1 MYPVGL
7 TDACGVNFV
16 VISIRFVGVGV
27 GVGVVAVAAAA
38 ASPVTQQDSFDNFV
52 YLVMS

>member
-1 MYPVGL
+1 MMYPVGL

-27 GVGVVAVAAAA
+27 GAVAAAA